1 MPESID
7 VIIACYNEAETIED
21 VILDHLKV
29 LENSR
34 TFDQYLITV
43 IDDGSKDL
51 SRMKI
56 EKLLI
61 KNDRIK
67 LITSENPSGIYE
79 AFNKLVRS
87 TSNDWVYFTSG
98 DGQYPAQI
106 LSDLILNFDKNAWV
120 HIAKRINKLEIYTII
135 RLLVSFFY
143 RFIVLLM
150 SGRDPVD
157 AGSTKLVR
165 RDLLVSP
172 FYCKYLARDAEIIVK
187 AKEKNQDVKIVNSKF
202 VLRTAG
208 KSTIRFG
215 VVLKTF
221 IDTFNL
227 IKYRF

>member
-34 TFDQYLITV
+34 TFDKYLITV

-143 RFIVLLM
+143 RFIVFLM

-202 VLRTAG
+202 VLRMAG